1 MTTLAI
7 KDSFA
12 YVGAHDFS
20 ADMNMWR
27 LGGEGEPQECTNMRS
42 GGWREYKLGLKKS
55 MLELGGHWQSAAA
68 DAVDPEAFNNLG
80 VSSRVIT
87 TGPTETEGEVAYIH
101 RGMQPDYS
109 VGGNLG
115 NIAPFRL
122 TAVGTDGP
130 TGIVRGGLAVKM
142 TTVTTTG
149 AKGTALNLGLVGAG
163 QYLYA
168 TLHLLGTAG
177 TSITCQVE
185 SDEDNTW
192 ASATQRITFGGA
204 QTTVNGYWG
213 TRVAGA
219 IANDDWFRLNVTAI
233 TGTWVIACAIG
244 IGL

>member
-1 MTTLAI
+1 MSTLAI
-7 KDSFA
+7 KSA
-12 YVGAHDFS
+12 YAFVGGHDFS
-20 ADMNMWR
+20 GDINTWR
-27 LGGEGEPQECTNMRS
+27 LGGEGESLECTNMRS

-55 MLELGGHWQSAAA
+55 MFEMGGHWQSATA
-68 DAVDPEAFNNLG
+68 DAVDPETFNNLG
-80 VSSRVIT
+80 VQNRVIT
-87 TGPTETEGEVAYIH
+87 TGTLETEGQPTFFH
-101 RGMQPDYS
+101 RAMQADYT
-109 VGGNLG
+109 VGGNVGTL
-115 NIAPFRL
+115 APFRV
-122 TAVGTDGP
+122 TANGTDGP
-130 TGIVRGGLAVKM
+130 TGVVRGQLAVAM

-185 SDEDNTW
+185 SDSDNTW
-192 ASATQRITFGGA
+192 ASPTQRIAFGA

-219 IANDDWFRLNVTAI
+219 IATGTWWRLNVTAI
-233 TGTWVIACAIG
+233 TGTWVIASAIG